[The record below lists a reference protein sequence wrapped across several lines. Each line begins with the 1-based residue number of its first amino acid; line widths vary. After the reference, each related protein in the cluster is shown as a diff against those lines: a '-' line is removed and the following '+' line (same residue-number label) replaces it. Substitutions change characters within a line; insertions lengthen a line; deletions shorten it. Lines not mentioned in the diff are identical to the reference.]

1 MLGWTLLTHACGE
14 RLTEY
19 LWRTRPFTLWELR
32 LLRAL
37 ARVADALLTFV

>member
-1 MLGWTLLTHACGE
+1 MLTHACCE

-19 LWRTRPFTLWELR
+19 LWRTRPCTLWELR

-37 ARVADALLTFV
+37 ARVVDALLTLV